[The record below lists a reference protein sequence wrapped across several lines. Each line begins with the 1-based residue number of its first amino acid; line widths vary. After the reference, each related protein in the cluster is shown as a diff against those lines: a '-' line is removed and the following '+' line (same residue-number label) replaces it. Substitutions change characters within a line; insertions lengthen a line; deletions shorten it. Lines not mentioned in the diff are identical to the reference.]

1 MRALACGDNHLGAGP
16 DLGLAPGERLAE
28 QEQVWRRTLE
38 LAREYECDVVLH
50 GGDLFDKRRPSPEE
64 VLAALRPLT
73 EHVEA
78 GGCPV
83 VMTLGNHERSG
94 VSDATMPAALAA
106 LEAMYVS
113 HSPEV
118 VGTFGGVTICALP
131 WAPVSRIVA
140 AQDGGDRDDVNAY
153 AAELLVATARGLR
166 DAVDSPAILLSHFSV
181 SGSSLPTGLP
191 VDQLREPVLE
201 LADLEALGFEAI
213 VLGHIHKGQAFGEGT
228 FYVGSPMPLNFG
240 EAGYDHGCFILEP
253 DTLSG
258 AYVPRFVPIESRPLR
273 KIVLDAM
280 ELEVPSG
287 GGPNFVDWEEHD
299 VEGAIVKVTIHATSE
314 RVKALDLAAFKRE
327 VYEQGAHKVYAVNLE
342 VEREER
348 ARVEGLTDELD
359 ELAALDL
366 WLAAQEVNGDRAAV
380 LRDRATRYIEAVRS

>member
-1 MRALACGDNHLGAGP
+1 MRALAVGDNHLGAGS
-16 DLGLAPGERLAE
+16 DLGLAPGDRLAE

-38 LAREYECDVVLH
+38 LARDYGCDVVLH
-50 GGDLFDKRRPSPEE
+50 GGDLFDKRRPSPDE

-73 EHVEA
+73 EHAEA

-113 HSPEV
+113 HSPEI

-140 AQDGGDRDDVNAY
+140 AQGGGDRDDVNAY
-153 AAELLVATARGLR
+153 AAEILVATARGLR
-166 DAVDSPAILLSHFSV
+166 DNVDGPAILLSHFSV

-240 EAGYDHGCFILEP
+240 EAGYDHGVWIVEL
-253 DTLSG
+253 DSAVSG
-258 AYVPRFVPIESRPLR
+258 TWVPRFVPIGSRKLATLDVFGPDVVTIGDSYFAYEDLVADSVVKLRIRADAETAR
-273 KIVLDAM
+273 KI
-280 ELEVPSG
+280 
-287 GGPNFVDWEEHD
+287 D
-299 VEGAIVKVTIHATSE
+299 VS
-314 RVKALDLAAFKRE
+314 ALKRGLVE
-327 VYEQGAHKVYAVNLE
+327 AGAHKVYAVELE
-342 VEREER
+342 VERQER
-348 ARVEGLTDELD
+348 ARVEGLTDDLD
-359 ELAALDL
+359 ELSALDL
-366 WLAAQEVNGDRAAV
+366 WLEATELEAVRAAV
-380 LRDRATRYIEAVRS
+380 LRDRATRYIEAVR